1 MDSLVI
7 LYRLLSIVQI
17 LYNFSAIKLSR
28 IVNMFDFLFIPLSS
42 IPCYQEPTTKSTS
55 AELDANAKPEQNW
68 KPANMGPDNGRLQN
82 QLSMAGGAW
91 KPSMQCKSRV
101 TKNTQP
107 VIVVTKCQ
115 QPNQLQLSFI
125 DVNAKPKQNW
135 MPALWFQTLAVLLNQ
150 LSMAG
155 RAWKPSMQRK
165 RKYMRQKKFDVT
177 GRCVGYA
184 KIC

>member
-7 LYRLLSIVQI
+7 FYRLLSIVQI
-17 LYNFSAIKLSR
+17 LYNFSALKLSR

-42 IPCYQEPTTKSTS
+42 IPRHQEPTTKSTS

-68 KPANMGPDNGRLQN
+68 MPANMGPDNGRLQN

-107 VIVVTKCQ
+107 VIVVTMSQ

-125 DVNAKPKQNW
+125 DVNPKPNQNW
-135 MPALWFQTLAVLLNQ
+135 MPANMGPDNGRLKNQ
-150 LSMAG
+150 LSIAG
-155 RAWKPSMQRK
+155 EAWKPSMQCKSR
-165 RKYMRQKKFDVT
+165 VT
-177 GRCVGYA
+177 KNTQPVIVVTKCQQPN
-184 KIC
+184 

>member
-1 MDSLVI
+1 M
-7 LYRLLSIVQI
+7 
-17 LYNFSAIKLSR
+17 
-28 IVNMFDFLFIPLSS
+28 
-42 IPCYQEPTTKSTS
+42 
-55 AELDANAKPEQNW
+55 
-68 KPANMGPDNGRLQN
+68 PANVGPDNGRLQNQLSMAGRAWKPSMQCKSQVTKITQPVIVVTKCQQPNQFQLSFINVNKKPNQNWMPANMGPGNGRLKN